1 MASEALNRRVVRV
14 PDVLGRGLTKAKIIL
29 EDAGFPQIV
38 TLYRESYEDRDNVLE
53 QRPARG
59 QMVYEG
65 SEVTIWIA
73 RRGLL
78 ENLPAI
84 YRRSDAVGRNLVRE
98 VCFLFEHM
106 FNSIEHKLD
115 DGWRFYDP
123 HVAPMEFLSWLS
135 HWTAFSL
142 DLDWPEAQKRAL
154 IKRAVDLYRIR
165 GTKRGL
171 SLFLRLFTGHE
182 PDIDENTW
190 PFKGF
195 RLEGEGAEEG
205 ARVGL
210 DSVIMP
216 PVDLAHCFVVT
227 MPIKYENVSSDTV
240 IRIHQI
246 IQMEKPAHTHYY
258 LRFAEEKGDAELREF
273 FAIGLRSGIGIGA
286 EVVQIPE
293 DEAGAPEEKS

>member
-1 MASEALNRRVVRV
+1 MATELLNRRVVRV
-14 PDVLGRGLTKAKIIL
+14 PDVVGRPIHKAQILL
-29 EDAGFPQIV
+29 EDSGLPRIV
-38 TLYRESYEDRDNVLE
+38 TLYRESYEDRDTVLE

-65 SEVTIWIA
+65 TEVTIWVA
-73 RRGLL
+73 RRGYM

-84 YRRSDAVGRNLVRE
+84 YRRSDAVGRNLVRDL
-98 VCFLFEHM
+98 CFLFEHM
-106 FNSIEHKLD
+106 FDSVEVKLN

-123 HVAPMEFLSWLS
+123 HVAPIEFLNWLS
-135 HWTAFSL
+135 SWTAFTL
-142 DLDWPEAQKRAL
+142 DLDWPEPQKRAL

-171 SLFLRLFTGHE
+171 ALFLRLFTGHE
-182 PDIDENTW
+182 PDIEENTW

-195 RLEGEGAEEG
+195 RVESEGAEAG
-205 ARVGL
+205 ARIAL

-227 MPIKYENVSSDTV
+227 MPVKYEDVTTDTV

-246 IQMEKPAHTHYY
+246 IQTEKPAHTHYY
-258 LRFAEEKGDAELREF
+258 LRFAEEEGDVELREF

-286 EVVQIPE
+286 EVVQPIGADSE
-293 DEAGAPEEKS
+293 DKS

>member
-1 MASEALNRRVVRV
+1 MATELLNRRVVRV
-14 PDVLGRGLTKAKIIL
+14 PDVIGRNLSKARILLEDSGLTK
-29 EDAGFPQIV
+29 IV
-38 TLYRESYEDRDNVLE
+38 TLYRESYEDRDTVLE

-59 QMVYEG
+59 QMIYEG
-65 SEVTIWIA
+65 TEVTIWVA

-84 YRRSDAVGRNLVRE
+84 YRRSDAVGRNLVRDL
-98 VCFLFEHM
+98 CFLFEHM
-106 FNSIEHKLD
+106 FDSVDINLT

-123 HVAPMEFLSWLS
+123 HVTPIEFLNWLS
-135 HWTAFSL
+135 GWTAFSL

-165 GTKRGL
+165 GTKRGIA
-171 SLFLRLFTGHE
+171 LFLRLFTGHE
-182 PDIDENTW
+182 PDIEENTW

-195 RLEGEGAEEG
+195 RVEGEGAEIG

-227 MPIKYENVSSDTV
+227 MPIKYETVSSEMI

-246 IQMEKPAHTHYY
+246 LQMEKPAHTHYY
-258 LRFAEEKGDAELREF
+258 LRFAEEKGDVELREF

-286 EVVQIPE
+286 EVVQGTEESGE
-293 DEAGAPEEKS
+293 DKS